1 MLNNFLSMDLGVKI
15 ILGSIF
21 LLIALWILVVKGYAL
36 WTSARMNHKWWFVI
50 LLVVNT
56 FGLLELAYL
65 FLVAKIGKKPED
77 ASSSSSMTQ

>member
-1 MLNNFLSMDLGVKI
+1 MDLGVKI

-65 FLVAKIGKKPED
+65 FLVAKISKKPED